1 MHTTDIHM
9 AIATGMHMTMDTV
22 IMTMAMAMHMTI
34 ITLMILTVSTSIV
47 ML

>member
-9 AIATGMHMTMDTV
+9 AMATGMHITMDTV
-22 IMTMAMAMHMTI
+22 IMTMTMAMRMTI